1 MNGPCSTKC
10 TIWIFNWEEWGGPLF
25 GRKRPLVWYNYTKK
39 GGGIVR
45 NGWTAAAAASAKG
58 KKISHTYYALF
69 PRRASAAAWRC
80 WGQYGQISFETQDA
94 IGANRRLVEI
104 RSYRQYISLHLSFF
118 HFGNMTSEWIEETN
132 KHPVVL
138 HKNFIIGLRKND
150 IIACVLKTVK
160 KVNCLNLRH
169 QTIGRD

>member
-39 GGGIVR
+39 GGLWEMVELLQQPQLKR
-45 NGWTAAAAASAKG
+45 E
-58 KKISHTYYALF
+58 KISHTYYALF
-69 PRRASAAAWRC
+69 PRRASAAWRC

-104 RSYRQYISLHLSFF
+104 RFYRQYISLHLSFF
-118 HFGNMTSEWIEETN
+118 HFGNMRSDWIEETN
-132 KHPVVL
+132 KHTVVL
-138 HKNFIIGLRKND
+138 HKIFITSLRKND
-150 IIACVLKTVK
+150 IACVLNTVESELPK
-160 KVNCLNLRH
+160 FADH
-169 QTIGRD
+169 W